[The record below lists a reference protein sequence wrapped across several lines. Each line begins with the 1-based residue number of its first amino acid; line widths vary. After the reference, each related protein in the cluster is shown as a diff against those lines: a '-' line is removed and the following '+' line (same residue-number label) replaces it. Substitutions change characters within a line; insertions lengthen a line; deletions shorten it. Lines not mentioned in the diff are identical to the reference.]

1 MADIKRLEQALIA
14 ADAAGDTEAAAQLAA
29 EIRRQRVAAPAAS
42 MTPAP
47 PKKSLLAN
55 VAAEALGGFSDLDK
69 LLPGPPIGAL
79 VQTMT
84 GIKGPPKEGDFDF
97 HNSSIGRG
105 ARFAAPSVLPV
116 GGAATK
122 AGAAINTVTNAASGF
137 LSGMASK
144 YAEDKNLPS
153 WQQALVS
160 MLPVAGV
167 AGLTGATRVALRG
180 TPGSAREMQANIEQ
194 MGDLGVT
201 DFSMSQVAPTGN
213 SRIPL
218 IERGTSFAF
227 GGQGPFQALGQKQ
240 SAQLKAQAEKIAG
253 GTLDQAETAGTA
265 VWEGLFAE
273 KRGWVDRAKKT
284 ERALWSPVDAALERA
299 MVQFDTPANP
309 GVWDDKLLQF
319 VGKTDAVSGSTHAV
333 EVPGIVKALEG
344 IVKQYDDPALA
355 QALGGDKVGAARLL
369 DAIKAKGGRMT
380 YKDFTNLRNELGEL
394 QSGSML
400 APSERGIN
408 ARQAARLW
416 SGMLEDYSSLAT
428 KYGVD
433 KELGAAREFTKQYH
447 RNSRNF
453 FKTIFG
459 KEAEPTKIID
469 EIAVGN
475 FQQPAKLRALRE
487 ALGPQEFGKL
497 QEYVINRMGTPAG
510 SKSGTFSLE
519 TFHTNYNSRFAGSA
533 RSGNAVADAM
543 FGPKGTATR
552 DGLEAMFAM
561 AEKTKQGSQ
570 MLFNTSGTAG
580 SGIAGASIQA
590 TIGDLAKSA
599 AQKFGTLGATAS
611 AGGAA
616 FGGPGIAGGIVAGAV
631 GTNVVARLFSSPSF
645 ARWVARTANQSTARL
660 PAAISVLS
668 QTKMESAEME
678 EAKQQF
684 IAAYQAR
691 AGK

>member
-1 MADIKRLEQALIA
+1 MADINRLEQALIA

-29 EIRRQRVAAPAAS
+29 EIRRQRVVTPTAS
-42 MTPAP
+42 MVPSP
-47 PKKSLLAN
+47 PKKGMLAN
-55 VAAEALGGFSDLDK
+55 IAAEALGGLSDLEQ
-69 LLPGPPIGAL
+69 LLPGPPVGAL
-79 VQTMT
+79 IRTAT
-84 GIKGPPKEGDFDF
+84 GIKGPPREGDFDF
-97 HNSSIGRG
+97 HNSTIGRG
-105 ARFAAPSVLPV
+105 VRFAAPSAIPI
-116 GGAATK
+116 GGAATR
-122 AGAAINTVTNAASGF
+122 AGAVVNTATNAASGF

-144 YAEDKNLPS
+144 YAEDKNLPP

-160 MLPVAGV
+160 LLPVAGV
-167 AGLTGATRVALRG
+167 AGLTGATRVSLRG
-180 TPGSAREMQANIEQ
+180 TPGSAREMQANINQ
-194 MGDLGVT
+194 MGEMGVT
-201 DFSMSQVAPTGN
+201 DFSMSQVAPTGS

-218 IERGTSFAF
+218 VERGTSFAF
-227 GGQGPFQALGQKQ
+227 GGQGPFQTLGQKQ
-240 SAQLKAQAEKIAG
+240 ATQLKAQAEKIAG
-253 GTLDQAETAGTA
+253 GAVDQAETAGTA
-265 VWEGLFAE
+265 VWDGLFAE
-273 KRGWVDRAKKT
+273 KTGWVDRAKKT
-284 ERALWSPVDAALERA
+284 EKALWSPVDAALEKA

-319 VGKTDAVSGSTHAV
+319 TGKTDAVSGTTHAV
-333 EVPGIVKALEG
+333 EVPGIVKALER

-355 QALGGDKVGAARLL
+355 QALGGDKVGATTLL
-369 DAIKAKGGRMT
+369 DAIKAKGGKMT

-394 QSGSML
+394 QAGSLL
-400 APSERGIN
+400 APSERGIS
-408 ARQAARLW
+408 ATQAARLW
-416 SGMLEDYSSLAT
+416 SGMLEDYSSLAA

-447 RNSRNF
+447 RNSRSF

-475 FQQPAKLRALRE
+475 FQQPAKLRALSE

-497 QEYVINRMGTPAG
+497 REYVINRMGTPAG

-561 AEKTKQGSQ
+561 SEKTKQGSQ

-590 TIGDLAKSA
+590 TLGDLTKTAI
-599 AQKFGTLGATAS
+599 QKFGTLGAAAS
-611 AGGAA
+611 AGGVAM
-616 FGGPGIAGGIVAGAV
+616 GGPGIAGGIMAGAAA
-631 GTNVVARLFSSPSF
+631 TNVVARLFSSPSF

-660 PAAISVLS
+660 PAAITVLS

-691 AGK
+691 VEK